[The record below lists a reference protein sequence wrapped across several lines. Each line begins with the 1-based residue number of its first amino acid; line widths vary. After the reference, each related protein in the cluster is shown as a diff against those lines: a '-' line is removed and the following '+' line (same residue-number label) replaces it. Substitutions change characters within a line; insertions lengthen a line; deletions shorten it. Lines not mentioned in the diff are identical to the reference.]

1 MSRVK
6 QNQIIDDAIQSIVSI
21 TKSQGSLSEQDLTV
35 LNEASVK
42 LQLLRSKKG
51 RTNKQI
57 QDEIAKSVELL
68 VTFFVKV

>member
-6 QNQIIDDAIQSIVSI
+6 QNQIIDDAIQSIVTI

-57 QDEIAKSVELL
+57 RDEIAKSVELL
-68 VTFFVKV
+68 LTFFIKD

>member
-6 QNQIIDDAIQSIVSI
+6 QNRIIDDAIQSIVSI
-21 TKSQGSLSEQDLTV
+21 TKNQGSLSEQDLTV
-35 LNEASVK
+35 LNEASVR

-68 VTFFVKV
+68 VTFFLKD